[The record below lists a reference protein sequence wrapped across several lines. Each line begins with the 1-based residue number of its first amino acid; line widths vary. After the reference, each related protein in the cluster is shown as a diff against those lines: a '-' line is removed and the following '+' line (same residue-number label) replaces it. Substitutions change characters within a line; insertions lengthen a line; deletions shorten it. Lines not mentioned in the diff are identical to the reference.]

1 MKKLFAL
8 ILAIGMVF
16 SLAACG
22 RDKTGNDEENNKETN
37 QEINQKTN
45 KETNQEANPD
55 ADPAPKKLDYANMTE
70 DDLIKEFIKDET
82 EVSLDEFVNLVSTY
96 SYATINDKLEL
107 DENIT
112 DKAIRKLKDNKAK
125 LPAAAD
131 FVAPLLE
138 SDAPQVRGYAF
149 SNIATFLGASDA
161 HKAAAKEVL
170 KNEKEP
176 YVIKCA
182 VKALAN
188 EGGSDAEIGQFL
200 LDAAKNEN
208 AVVRRQAASALN
220 SSWNKS
226 LDGAV
231 EAVIELMKD
240 SDNEVR
246 KAAYEYAGRLGD
258 DRVVE
263 PISEMLKNEDDADL
277 HSSGIRGLVWLWYD
291 YPAHESTSEAAYRA
305 TIDYFKTTPGSDK
318 VPAWAAVTSFT
329 NKSDKNYDAWKEK
342 ATYFN
347 TDELYEVM
355 LGLVKNENLNRM
367 TRGYACKPVAVHC
380 TKEQFEEFGKVVNDL
395 TDKDAKFIQD
405 EYQNQAKKLDE

>member
-1 MKKLFAL
+1 M
-8 ILAIGMVF
+8 
-16 SLAACG
+16 
-22 RDKTGNDEENNKETN
+22 
-37 QEINQKTN
+37 
-45 KETNQEANPD
+45 
-55 ADPAPKKLDYANMTE
+55 
-70 DDLIKEFIKDET
+70 
-82 EVSLDEFVNLVSTY
+82 
-96 SYATINDKLEL
+96 
-107 DENIT
+107 
-112 DKAIRKLKDNKAK
+112 
-125 LPAAAD
+125 
-131 FVAPLLE
+131 LE

-220 SSWNKS
+220 SSWNKT

-291 YPAHESTSEAAYRA
+291 YPAHESTSEVAYRA